1 MTQSQIP
8 RLSNRLDIHD
18 RKQLELK
25 LEYEPS
31 CAEGSARYLVEAFLF
46 LPTSLNVDEE
56 TYPRADFYAGIHNYV
71 RFKTPVMSLEELLR
85 APASPLLHLEA
96 GLAPG
101 VGAVRAEPELVYHAK
116 LLSCVLRGALRRF

>member
-1 MTQSQIP
+1 MTQSPIP

-85 APASPLLHLEA
+85 AQVASTPCA
-96 GLAPG
+96 QRRSAPRSTQESSF
-101 VGAVRAEPELVYHAK
+101 AW
-116 LLSCVLRGALRRF
+116 